1 MIWGGRPML
10 AIIENSLRALRAA
23 QSDAEVAKV
32 LAEAAHAFGFR
43 SAYLIEYAGRLST
56 VQRVLDTDPVRSGW
70 WTEYFA
76 SDLRPSP
83 RDLAASLDSGAAVLR
98 FDASRFGPGSERL
111 RAACEAHDV
120 VDVAV
125 VPISYE
131 GELVG
136 VVGFCGTAKLDHQHE
151 TALALLAY
159 SAIAQRRLSRHG
171 AEGKGQVSLT
181 PREREVMRLSADGM
195 TSAEIADQLGMSAR
209 TANQHIDNVADKLGT
224 RNRAHTVAEVVR
236 RNLL

>member
-1 MIWGGRPML
+1 ML
-10 AIIENSLRALRAA
+10 AIIENFLLTLHGA
-23 QSDAEVAKV
+23 QTDADVVRVMSDA
-32 LAEAAHAFGFR
+32 AHSFGFR
-43 SAYLIEYAGRLST
+43 SAYLIEYAGRLSG
-56 VQRVLDTDPVRSGW
+56 VQRVLDTDPARSGW

-83 RDLAASLDSGAAVLR
+83 RDLATSLDSRSALLR
-98 FDASRFGPGSERL
+98 LDASRFGPGSERL
-111 RAACEAHDV
+111 RAACEARDV
-120 VDVAV
+120 VDVSV

-136 VVGFCGTAKLDHQHE
+136 AVGFCGAPPLDHQQE
-151 TALALLAY
+151 MALTLVAY
-159 SAIAQRRLSRHG
+159 SAIAQRRLTRRRI
-171 AEGKGQVSLT
+171 ENRDQVNLT

-195 TSAEIADQLGMSAR
+195 TSAQIAYQLGMSAR

>member
-1 MIWGGRPML
+1 ML

-23 QSDAEVAKV
+23 RSDTEVVKV

-43 SAYLIEYAGRLST
+43 SAYLLEYAGRLSS
-56 VQRVLDTDPVRSGW
+56 VQRVLDTDPVRSNW

-83 RDLAASLDSGAAVLR
+83 RDLAASLDSGNPVLR
-98 FDASRFGPGSERL
+98 FDASRFGAGSERL
-111 RAACEAHDV
+111 RLVCEARDV

-125 VPISYE
+125 IPISYE

-136 VVGFCGTAKLDHQHE
+136 VAGFCGSPRLDHQQE
-151 TALALLAY
+151 TALTLLAY
-159 SAIAQRRLSRHG
+159 SAITQRRLSRHG
-171 AEGKGQVSLT
+171 AEGKDQINLT

-195 TSAEIADQLGMSAR
+195 TSAEIAGQLGMSAR